1 MSIVA
6 RPGSSPIV
14 DWDLECGICLPGEER
29 PSKSTI
35 LCEAYNGGSGNNA
48 KSAALACEDPRFGKK
63 LSSGDAWK
71 DEVAGDSA
79 LDIGEQ
85 CEDGWSNGLLEKS
98 RPIADKSTKADGG
111 KSGKV
116 KDVGRTSGADP
127 GGDGIL
133 EAPVYTDR
141 STRAS

>member
-6 RPGSSPIV
+6 RPGSSPVV
-14 DWDLECGICLPGEER
+14 DWAGVCLPGEER

-35 LCEAYNGGSGNNA
+35 LCEADNGGSGNNA

-116 KDVGRTSGADP
+116 KDVGGTSGADP

-141 STRAS
+141 STKTS